1 MRKVIA
7 STDVEVICFFYQNSH
22 GKNHN
27 MKATGDVEVMV
38 NVRDGTMIVTTMDM
52 WNFEQHLAVSKL
64 EDKSHNTAHV
74 QRDKKL
80 L

>member
-1 MRKVIA
+1 MWK
-7 STDVEVICFFYQNSH
+7 FLLFYRNFH
-22 GKNHN
+22 GTNYN

-38 NVRDGTMIVTTMDM
+38 DVTDGTMIMTTMDM
-52 WNFEQHLAVSKL
+52 WNFEQHLAVSRL
-64 EDKSHNTAHV
+64 EDGSHSTARV

>member
-1 MRKVIA
+1 ML
-7 STDVEVICFFYQNSH
+7 FYRNSH
-22 GKNHN
+22 GKNYN

-38 NVRDGTMIVTTMDM
+38 NVTDGTMIVTIMDM

-64 EDKSHNTAHV
+64 EDRSHSAAHV

-80 L
+80 Q

>member
-7 STDVEVICFFYQNSH
+7 STDVEVICFFNRNSH

-64 EDKSHNTAHV
+64 EDRCHSTAHV
-74 QRDKKL
+74 QRDKL

>member
-1 MRKVIA
+1 
-7 STDVEVICFFYQNSH
+7 
-22 GKNHN
+22 

-38 NVRDGTMIVTTMDM
+38 NVTDGTMIVTIMDM

-64 EDKSHNTAHV
+64 EDRSHSAAHV

-80 L
+80 Q